1 MFQPM
6 SVNQRLYDSNIIMPG
21 PGRHGRHHSDGVG
34 QRRPHPQG
42 NSGSF
47 EESLE
52 QRRYRSQSDHQ
63 NVARYLKA
71 EPGKKVPQESSSQK
85 YIHVGDGYRESKL
98 LVTLS

>member
-1 MFQPM
+1 M
-6 SVNQRLYDSNIIMPG
+6 NQRLYDSNIIMPG

-63 NVARYLKA
+63 NQVNVARYLKA
-71 EPGKKVPQESSSQK
+71 EPGKTGPGEA
-85 YIHVGDGYRESKL
+85 G
-98 LVTLS
+98 LVMI

>member
-1 MFQPM
+1 MFQSM
-6 SVNQRLYDSNIIMPG
+6 NVNQRLYDSNIIMPG
-21 PGRHGRHHSDGVG
+21 SGRHGRHHSDGVG
-34 QRRPHPQG
+34 QRRPHPPG

-71 EPGKKVPQESSSQK
+71 EPGKTSQESFLQQH
-85 YIHVGDGYRESKL
+85 IDVDF
-98 LVTLS
+98 

>member
-1 MFQPM
+1 MFQSM
-6 SVNQRLYDSNIIMPG
+6 NQRLYDSYG

-71 EPGKKVPQESSSQK
+71 EPGKSGPGEARPV
-85 YIHVGDGYRESKL
+85 II
-98 LVTLS
+98 

>member
-1 MFQPM
+1 M
-6 SVNQRLYDSNIIMPG
+6 NQRLNHVYDSNIIMPG

-63 NVARYLKA
+63 NQVNVARYLKA
-71 EPGKKVPQESSSQK
+71 EPGKTGPGEPGPVM
-85 YIHVGDGYRESKL
+85 I
-98 LVTLS
+98 

>member
-1 MFQPM
+1 M
-6 SVNQRLYDSNIIMPG
+6 NQRLNHVYDSNIIMPG

-52 QRRYRSQSDHQ
+52 QRRYRSQIESQITISESQSDHQ
-63 NVARYLKA
+63 NQVNVAKYLKA
-71 EPGKKVPQESSSQK
+71 EPGKTGPGEAGPA
-85 YIHVGDGYRESKL
+85 II
-98 LVTLS
+98 

>member
-1 MFQPM
+1 M
-6 SVNQRLYDSNIIMPG
+6 NQRLYDLNMPG

-34 QRRPHPQG
+34 QRRSHPQG

-71 EPGKKVPQESSSQK
+71 EPGKTGP
-85 YIHVGDGYRESKL
+85 REAGPAMI
-98 LVTLS
+98 